1 MSIYTP
7 IITQAGI
14 NAAVNAQTHGIQLEI
29 GRIGVGD
36 KGYVPNRTQTRLK
49 NERNNV
55 PVSDGRVVG
64 DGQFHLSGIF
74 TDDTQYAVREVGFY
88 LNDHSDDAQ
97 KTLFAIWSHPEHV
110 LFYQTPVARVV
121 QGFDLTLTAVPYEH
135 LTVNT
140 SGDLNLFYTP
150 EFVAMTEAQ
159 TNMAIAH
166 IKANK
171 REIKLNRRFLKLG
184 EK

>member
-36 KGYVPNRTQTRLK
+36 KGYVPNRTQTRLQ

-140 SGDLNLFYTP
+140 SGDLKLFHTP
-150 EFVAMTEAQ
+150 EFVAMAEAQ
-159 TNMAIAH
+159 TSMAIAQLQSNH
-166 IKANK
+166 RQIQFND
-171 REIKLNRRFLKLG
+171 RLLELG
-184 EK
+184 V